1 MFYDEHVVLATSLE
15 DNWAAGPP
23 FRLVLPR
30 AKRDRLAERAARL
43 ELRRWCSVFGCGQE
57 GMPVLLVD
65 AELEAILC
73 PVHQLVQLD
82 GSAVDG
88 QPMLAMAAW

>member
-1 MFYDEHVVLATSLE
+1 MFYNEQVTFATCLE
-15 DNWAAGPP
+15 DNWSGGPP

-30 AKRDRLAERAARL
+30 DKRDRLAERAAGL
-43 ELRRWCSVFGCGQE
+43 VRRRVCSVRGCSAE

-73 PVHQLVQLD
+73 PVHQLVLPD
-82 GSAVDG
+82 GSPVQGA
-88 QPMLAMAAW
+88 PMLATAAW

>member
-1 MFYDEHVVLATSLE
+1 MTVAVSLE
-15 DNWAAGPP
+15 DNWSGVPP

-30 AKRDRLAERAARL
+30 DKRDRLVERTAS
-43 ELRRWCSVFGCGQE
+43 LRRRRGCSVIGCAAE

-73 PVHQLVQLD
+73 PIHQLVLPD
-82 GSAVDG
+82 GSPVLG
-88 QPMLAMAAW
+88 EPMLATAAW